1 LWLTPTERY
10 DRDAHVDI
18 SVVIPSYNT
27 AGTIGQTLDALSRQA
42 TSRTYEVIVVDCSEA
57 DDVQTL
63 CERSGVARV
72 VRERKRFNPGEGRNI
87 GARAASGQLL
97 VFVDAD
103 VHLAADALE
112 AAYRYYESG
121 HFMFGGA
128 LELDEKEATSASYLE
143 HYFFNHEA
151 QAGRPA
157 CSRANLS
164 SALMVVERELFLS
177 AGGFADIPRMQDTEL
192 SERMARRGVSLTFT
206 PTVLAEQI
214 QDSSMRQVLRKVR
227 LNGQNVYFIRY
238 AEASWLRN
246 AAFFALLPA
255 MAFAKVT
262 RITLRHLRYQDA
274 RKRSITLRLAP
285 LLYWAGVYWMAGF
298 YAALIFR
305 RGISQSR

>member
-1 LWLTPTERY
+1 
-10 DRDAHVDI
+10 VDI

-27 AGTIGQTLDALSRQA
+27 AGTIGQTLDALSRQV
-42 TSRTYEVIVVDCSEA
+42 TSRTYEVIVVDCSET

-63 CERSGVARV
+63 CEKSGVARV

-103 VHLAADALE
+103 VHLAEDALE
-112 AAYRYYESG
+112 AAHRYYESG

-128 LELDEKEATSASYLE
+128 LELDEQDATAASYLE

-151 QAGRPA
+151 QASRPE
-157 CSRANLS
+157 CPRANLS

-206 PTVLAEQI
+206 PTVLGKQI
-214 QDSSMRQVLRKVR
+214 QDSPMRQVLRKVR

-238 AEASWLRN
+238 ADASWLKN

-255 MAFAKVT
+255 IAFAKVT

-285 LLYWAGVYWMAGF
+285 LLYWAGAYWMAGF

>member
-1 LWLTPTERY
+1 MKAGL
-10 DRDAHVDI
+10 VDI

-27 AGTIGQTLDALSRQA
+27 AGTIGRTLDALRQQV
-42 TSRTYEVIVVDCSEA
+42 TSRSYEVVVVDCSEA
-57 DDVQTL
+57 DEVATL
-63 CERSGVARV
+63 CERSGIARV
-72 VRERKRFNPGEGRNI
+72 VRQGQRFNPGEGRNI
-87 GARAASGQLL
+87 GARAATGQLL

-103 VHLAADALE
+103 VRLAEDALD
-112 AAYRYYESG
+112 AAFRFYEGG

-128 LELDEKEATSASYLE
+128 LELDESDATTASYLE

-151 QAGRPA
+151 QARRPE

-164 SALMVVERELFLS
+164 SALMIVERELFLS

-206 PTVLAEQI
+206 PSVVAHQI

-227 LNGQNVYFIRY
+227 LNGRNLYFIRH
-238 AEASWLRN
+238 ADSSLLQN
-246 AAFFALLPA
+246 VGFFLLLPA

-262 RITLRHLRYQDA
+262 RIVLRHLRYQDR
-274 RKRSITLRLAP
+274 RKRAVTLRLLP
-285 LLYWAGVYWMAGF
+285 LLYWAGLEWMLGF

-305 RGISQSR
+305 GGISQSR

>member
-1 LWLTPTERY
+1 LWLTPTGRY
-10 DRDAHVDI
+10 DGHAHVDI

-27 AGTIGQTLDALSRQA
+27 AGTIGQTLAALARQV
-42 TSRTYEVIVVDCSEA
+42 TSSTYEVIVVDCSEA
-57 DDVQTL
+57 DDVQAL
-63 CERSGVARV
+63 CEKSGVARV
-72 VRERKRFNPGEGRNI
+72 IRERQRFNPGEGRNI
-87 GARAASGQLL
+87 GARAAQGQLL

-103 VHLAADALE
+103 VHLEPDALE
-112 AAYRYYESG
+112 AAFRYYEAG

-128 LELDEKEATSASYLE
+128 IELDESVATTASYLE

-151 QAGRPA
+151 QAGRPQ

-192 SERMARRGVSLTFT
+192 SERMAKNGVSLTFT
-206 PTVLAEQI
+206 PTVLARQI
-214 QDSSMRQVLRKVR
+214 QDSPMPHVLRKVR
-227 LNGQNVYFIRY
+227 VNGQNVYFIRY
-238 AEASWLRN
+238 ADASWLRN
-246 AAFFALLPA
+246 VLFFALLPA

-262 RITLRHLRYQDA
+262 RIALRHLRYQDA
-274 RKRSITLRLAP
+274 RKRKRTLRLLP
-285 LLYWAGVYWMAGF
+285 LLYLAGAHWMTGF